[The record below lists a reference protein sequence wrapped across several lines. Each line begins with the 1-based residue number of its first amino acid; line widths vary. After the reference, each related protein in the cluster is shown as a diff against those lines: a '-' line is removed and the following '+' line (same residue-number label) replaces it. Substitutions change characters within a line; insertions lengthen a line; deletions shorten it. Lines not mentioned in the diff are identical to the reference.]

1 MKLTHIE
8 KSFEKRALIRGGV
21 FLLKPDDAI
30 QFVKAC
36 QEQGIAVLGIEGF
49 KIFGQ
54 HIQPFQEHSL
64 DFEEV
69 IEDSHETTMKFL
81 EDRKDTGLWFEIVS
95 EDR

>member
-8 KSFEKRALIRGGV
+8 KNFEKRALIKGGV
-21 FLLKPDDAI
+21 FLLRPDDAI

-36 QEQGIAVLGIEGF
+36 KEQGIAVLGIEGF

-64 DFEEV
+64 DFDDV
-69 IEDSHETTMKFL
+69 IEDSHETIIKFL
-81 EDRKDTGLWFEIVS
+81 EEREDTDLWFEIVS
-95 EDR
+95 DDR